1 MPAPRRVASRF
12 VRRVAVPLAI
22 SALALAALSGCVPTP
37 SPTPSDTESAPAS
50 GSPSASPTPTP
61 TASATSI
68 PITIPCDALITPD
81 DMYAFNPN
89 FGLINTWTPKPGS
102 AAATAKSEQGIACR
116 WQNETSSDII
126 DISVAHLDAASIES
140 LKNAAVEKSTMVPTY
155 GDEAYFSVSGG
166 TGTAIVFQ
174 GTYWLVAS
182 SVYFAEPGDPADLI
196 TAALSALK

>member
-1 MPAPRRVASRF
+1 MPAPRRAV
-12 VRRVAVPLAI
+12 VPLAVF
-22 SALALAALSGCVPTP
+22 ALALAALSGCVPTP

-50 GSPSASPTPTP
+50 GSPSASPTASP
-61 TASATSI
+61 TASPVSI
-68 PITIPCDALITPD
+68 PITISCDDLVTPD
-81 DMYAFNPN
+81 DIYAFNPN
-89 FGLINTWTPKPGS
+89 FGLINSWTPKPGS
-102 AAATAKSEQGIACR
+102 PAATAKSEQGIACR
-116 WQNETSSDII
+116 WQNQTSSDTI

-174 GTYWLVAS
+174 DTYWLVAT
-182 SVYFAEPGDPADLI
+182 SVEFAEPGDPADLI